1 MTYHHDDDDT
11 SFLDKFELSHKSVYS
26 SDEKK
31 LGFVKKVFPDNII
44 IQSEFTWLRKYVVS
58 KSSIASISKKDIK
71 LKITAYEVRH
81 RYSYPKMKNILI
93 PLKTITKT
101 SSTTAATKVKRIFHD
116 VYESIQYSRWQRN
129 QLAAVIAFVSGIM
142 FLISG
147 YKVDVTFYYFIQ
159 KEILL
164 NLPSNLWSLIIVSI
178 DILVIISRL
187 GGITVLI
194 GAGLF
199 AANRVNLGK
208 LWIGIGTGQGLFT
221 IALRIIFDVWYGRI
235 DLANNYVL
243 WLMSSATGLGIL
255 FSVIA
260 RSVSKGES
268 ENTFIRIIK
277 FIFRNRR
284 TGSSSSSDDTSNLGT
299 SSDSGSKNDNN
310 DNNNN

>member
-1 MTYHHDDDDT
+1 LIYHHDDDDA
-11 SFLDKFELSHKSVYS
+11 SFFDKFELLHMSVYS
-26 SDEKK
+26 TDGKK
-31 LGFVKKVFPDNII
+31 LGFVKKVFPNNII
-44 IQSEFTWLRKYVVS
+44 IQSEFTWLRKYIVS
-58 KSSIASISKKDIK
+58 KSSIAYVSKKDIK

-81 RYSYPKMKNILI
+81 RYSYPKMKNILM

-101 SSTTAATKVKRIFHD
+101 SSTSTVVTKAKRLFLEI
-116 VYESIQYSRWQRN
+116 YESIQYSRWQRN
-129 QLAAVIAFVSGIM
+129 QLAAVVAFVSGIL

-147 YKVDVTFYYFIQ
+147 YKVDVTFYYSIQ
-159 KEILL
+159 KEILF
-164 NLPSNLWSLIIVSI
+164 NLPSNLWPLVIISI
-178 DILVIISRL
+178 KILVIISQL

-194 GAGLF
+194 GAALF

-221 IALRIIFDVWYGRI
+221 IALRIIFETWSGRI

-243 WLMSSATGLGIL
+243 WLMSSAAGLAIV

-260 RSVSKGES
+260 RSMSKGES

-284 TGSSSSSDDTSNLGT
+284 TNR
-299 SSDSGSKNDNN
+299 
-310 DNNNN
+310 